1 MRSFANH
8 YARTLYSRDWLA
20 AFFAREEGT
29 SVVHEMRALQAFS
42 RDELI
47 ALLRDMI
54 RHERRFGRRPANSVR
69 AAYMR
74 ERHARLVDRALLRV
88 YPTSA
93 SSEIQVGDSR
103 LEWCCKIVDDVA

>member
-20 AFFAREEGT
+20 AFFARQEGT
-29 SVVHEMRALQAFS
+29 TALRQMRILQSLS

-54 RHERRFGRRPANSVR
+54 RHDRRFGRPPSNSIR

-74 ERHARLVDRALLRV
+74 ERHARLIDRVLLKQWCG
-88 YPTSA
+88 
-93 SSEIQVGDSR
+93 EICEEARGQ
-103 LEWCCKIVDDVA
+103 AA